1 MKIESEKY
9 TKLIADG
16 FCVFEQVLEET
27 MLASEYEQPVIACWT
42 LNQRNISQPRSQP
55 GA

>member
-16 FCVFEQVLEET
+16 FCVFEQVLEDDH
-27 MLASEYEQPVIACWT
+27 ACKRT
-42 LNQRNISQPRSQP
+42 SSQ
-55 GA
+55 